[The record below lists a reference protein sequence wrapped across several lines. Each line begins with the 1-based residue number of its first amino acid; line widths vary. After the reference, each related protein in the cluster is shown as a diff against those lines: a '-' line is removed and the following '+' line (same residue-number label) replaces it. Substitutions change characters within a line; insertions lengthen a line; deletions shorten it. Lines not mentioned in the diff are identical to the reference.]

1 MNRTIFAC
9 CYFVCENH
17 YTRRDTVNRLSV
29 YIVPK
34 YKVAPCHQ
42 NSSEPSWYT
51 NMCVVADD
59 TSLLPTLAQQRCFV
73 LWCHEFQIPA
83 GDLLTK
89 PQWAAMSSSQK
100 EKRDKTDSLS
110 LFCLTLEVLLSTR
123 CDFPVGIEIPLQLL
137 LTGPM
142 HTCQWR
148 KHLLATPQQS
158 IILIPLNSDM

>member
-1 MNRTIFAC
+1 MGRMIFAC
-9 CYFVCENH
+9 CYFVCGNH

-89 PQWAAMSSSQK
+89 PQWAAVSSSQK
-100 EKRDKTDSLS
+100 EKRDKIDSFS
-110 LFCLTLEVLLSTR
+110 LFLFTSEALLSTG
-123 CDFPVGIEIPLQLL
+123 CNFPVGTEIPLQLL
-137 LTGPM
+137 LTGAM
-142 HTCQWR
+142 HTHQRGKC
-148 KHLLATPQQS
+148 LLATPQQG